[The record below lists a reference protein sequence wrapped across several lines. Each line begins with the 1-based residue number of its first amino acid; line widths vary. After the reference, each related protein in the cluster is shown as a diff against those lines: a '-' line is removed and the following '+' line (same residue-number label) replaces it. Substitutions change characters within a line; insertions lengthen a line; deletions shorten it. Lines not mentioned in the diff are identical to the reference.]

1 MIFRKGR
8 VQDVPQIYHQL
19 AKLSD
24 KGILLPRSLS
34 ELYDLIRDFYVTC
47 PDDEPETVAGMCALH
62 ICWADLGEI
71 RSLALKE
78 ELRGR
83 GIGRRLVE
91 ECIKEAREFGL
102 KNLFALTY
110 IPEYFMKLGFKHVEK
125 SKLPQKIWSD
135 CFKCVKFPECDEVS
149 LALEL

>member
-1 MIFRKGR
+1 MIFRKGT
-8 VQDVPQIYHQL
+8 VQDVPQIYRQL
-19 AKLSD
+19 ADLGE

-47 PDDEPETVAGMCALH
+47 PDNEPETVVGMCALH

-78 ELRGR
+78 EFQGQ

-110 IPEYFMKLGFKHVEK
+110 IPEYFMKLGFGLIEK
-125 SKLPQKIWSD
+125 SELPQKIWAD
-135 CFKCVKFPECDEVS
+135 CYTCVKFPECDEVS
-149 LALEL
+149 LAMEL

>member
-24 KGILLPRSLS
+24 MGILLPRSLS

-47 PDDEPETVAGMCALH
+47 PDDEPETVVGMCALH

-78 ELRGR
+78 DLRG
-83 GIGRRLVE
+83 GGTGRRLVE

-110 IPEYFMKLGFKHVEK
+110 IPEYFIKLGFKQVEK
-125 SKLPQKIWSD
+125 SKLPQKIWAD

-149 LALEL
+149 LVLEL